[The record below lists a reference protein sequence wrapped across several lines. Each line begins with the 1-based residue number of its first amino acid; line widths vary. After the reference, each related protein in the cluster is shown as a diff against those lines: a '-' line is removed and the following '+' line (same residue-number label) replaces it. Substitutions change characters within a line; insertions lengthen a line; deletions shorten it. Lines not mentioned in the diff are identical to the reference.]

1 MKLLVVKE
9 DTKLNEIENV
19 DSMIIKNNHP
29 DLKEF
34 VACANE
40 KKVPVYLWIVEFKY
54 NNLDLNTVKC
64 IFVNTQNARKIKK
77 DLIDEH
83 RILDYFLK
91 KYNTLRVVLMSESKG
106 CYFKDKDLL
115 VYQKSLGNDFDE
127 ELFIKKYLEYELKGY
142 TEMTSLYKACA

>member
-40 KKVPVYLWIVEFKY
+40 KKIPVYLWIVEFKY

-91 KYNTLRVVLMSESKG
+91 KYNNLRVVLMSGSKG
-106 CYFKDKDLL
+106 CYFKDKDLM